1 MQYFWANSIF
11 LLLTVLTQPLVTSL
25 SNIFGRTY
33 LLYSCLL
40 LFAAGAALVGAAPNI
55 YILIVGRLIQGI
67 GGGGVDVLTEIIVTD
82 ITSLNERAFYVGLL
96 NIPTSLGSVLGPVL
110 GGSFFNVCHLEMGCM
125 DRSGML
131 FPAKVNYRY

>member
-1 MQYFWANSIF
+1 M
-11 LLLTVLTQPLVTSL
+11 LLTVLTQPLVTSL

-82 ITSLNERAFYVGLL
+82 ITSLNIFQLC
-96 NIPTSLGSVLGPVL
+96 T
-110 GGSFFNVCHLEMGCM
+110 GGGTYS
-125 DRSGML
+125 
-131 FPAKVNYRY
+131 